1 MHYNIIA
8 VALVALG
15 FGLLFFLDT
24 LIAKDT
30 EYSMLK
36 TVRDNNLMVGVV
48 CLGAGYYVYTLGE
61 KQKQGVSSTVEQ
73 PAELATSEPIVRN
86 ELPSYEEATSTDEI
100 MNME

>member
-24 LIAKDT
+24 LIANDT

-36 TVRDNNLMVGVV
+36 TVRYNNLMVGVA

-61 KQKQGVSSTVEQ
+61 KQRQVVQAEQ
-73 PAELATSEPIVRN
+73 PELATSEPIMRD

>member
-1 MHYNIIA
+1 MYYNIIA
-8 VALVALG
+8 VALVAVG

-24 LIAKDT
+24 LITKDT

-48 CLGAGYYVYTLGE
+48 FLGAGYYVYTLGE
-61 KQKQGVSSTVEQ
+61 KQRQTMQAEQ
-73 PAELATSEPIVRN
+73 PAELDTSEPIMRD

-100 MNME
+100 INM

>member
-8 VALVALG
+8 VALVAVG

-36 TVRDNNLMVGVV
+36 SVRDNNLMVGVL

-61 KQKQGVSSTVEQ
+61 KQHQAVQAEQ
-73 PAELATSEPIVRN
+73 PAELETSEPIVRE

>member
-1 MHYNIIA
+1 MHYNIVA

-36 TVRDNNLMVGVV
+36 TVRNNNLMVGVL
-48 CLGAGYYVYTLGE
+48 CLGAGYYAYTLGE
-61 KQKQGVSSTVEQ
+61 KQRQGTSSQ
-73 PAELATSEPIVRN
+73 PSELATSEPIVRN

>member
-36 TVRDNNLMVGVV
+36 TVRDNNLVVGVL

-61 KQKQGVSSTVEQ
+61 KQRQVVQAAEPS
-73 PAELATSEPIVRN
+73 ELATSEPIMRE

-100 MNME
+100 MNM